1 MPRKLQKGRDDFYI
15 WDEKTMYNLQLI
27 CLYYRKYVT
36 EFSNQKTKNNYW
48 ETINNRQPELEEIR
62 VEKTKS

>member
-1 MPRKLQKGRDDFYI
+1 
-15 WDEKTMYNLQLI
+15 MYNLQLI

-48 ETINNRQPELEEIR
+48 ETINNRQAELEEIR